1 METAKK
7 TRLSLAEYNQLE
19 EETNQRYE
27 YHDGE
32 VFSMAGAATDVGD
45 PVHGAIAGNLIG
57 LLHGGLLPKD
67 CSVLTSDVKFYIP
80 SINHSLY
87 PDVSVV
93 CGPSERSDKDTKAL
107 TNPILLIEVLSD
119 SNAAYDRG
127 TKFHYYSELPSLR
140 EYVLVEQ
147 HEWKVE
153 TRYRSTPDEP
163 WQMDWFSGKEAT
175 VRLRS
180 VDLTLPL
187 ADLYRRTEGL

>member
-7 TRLSLAEYNQLE
+7 THLSLAEYNQLE

-32 VFSMAGAATDVGD
+32 VFAMAGAATDVGD

-57 LLHGGLLPKD
+57 LLHTALRPKD
-67 CSVLTSDVKFYIP
+67 CTVLTSDVKFYIP
-80 SINHSLY
+80 SINRSLY

-93 CGPSERSDKDTKAL
+93 CGPSERSEQDTKAL
-107 TNPILLIEVLSD
+107 ANPILLIEVLSD
-119 SNAAYDRG
+119 GNASYDRG
-127 TKFHYYSELPSLR
+127 TKFHYYSELLSLR

-147 HEWKVE
+147 HTWKVE
-153 TRYRSTPDEP
+153 TRYRSRPEEP
-163 WQMDWFSGKEAT
+163 WQMDWFSGEEAH

-180 VDLTLPL
+180 VDLTLPM
-187 ADLYRRTEGL
+187 ADLYRRTESL